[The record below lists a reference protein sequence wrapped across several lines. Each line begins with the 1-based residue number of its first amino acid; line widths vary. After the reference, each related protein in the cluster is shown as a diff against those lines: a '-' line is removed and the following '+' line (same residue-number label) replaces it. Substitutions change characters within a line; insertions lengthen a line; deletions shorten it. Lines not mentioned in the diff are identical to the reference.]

1 MEFILRFRDKEVC
14 VLNFSSVLILCANV
28 EKLNK
33 ELSIFMPEIHKVLH
47 LSTRVSPSQSF
58 LPETKRPRNLPNPF
72 ALLTLCISHQKEMY
86 PPMCPSLHLK
96 TMLSLYIIKTL
107 SNEK

>member
-33 ELSIFMPEIHKVLH
+33 ELSIFMPEIHKVLS
-47 LSTRVSPSQSF
+47 STRVSPSQSF
-58 LPETKRPRNLPNPF
+58 LPETNRPRNFPNPF
-72 ALLTLCISHQKEMY
+72 ALLNLCISHQKEMY
-86 PPMCPSLHLK
+86 PPMCQSLHLK